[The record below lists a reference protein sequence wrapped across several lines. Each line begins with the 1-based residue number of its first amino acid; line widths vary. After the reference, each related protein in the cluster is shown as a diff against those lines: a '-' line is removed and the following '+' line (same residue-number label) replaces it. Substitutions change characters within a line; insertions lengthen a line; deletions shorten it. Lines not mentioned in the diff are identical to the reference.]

1 MAEQSMILARAHYRE
16 LKDARYDLAILP
28 WGATEPHNYHLP
40 YGTDII
46 ESERIAEE
54 SVRIAVGKGARCIAL
69 PSVPFGVNTTQLDIP
84 LTINMNPSTQMA
96 VLEDVASSL
105 EGHGI
110 PKLAILNSHG
120 GNDFKQMIR
129 ELQTRHRIFLCSV
142 NWWKTVDLNEFFK
155 EPGDHAGE
163 METSV
168 MMHLAPDL
176 VLPLSVAGPG
186 KDRKPKIKGF
196 REGWAWT
203 PRPWTKVTSDTGA
216 GNPAEA
222 TAEKGKRY
230 LAAVTEKLG
239 AFFAELTSVDLND
252 LYGEEF

>member
-1 MAEQSMILARAHYRE
+1 MAEQPILLARAHYRE
-16 LKDARYDLAILP
+16 LKDATYDLAILP

-54 SVRIAVGKGARCIAL
+54 SARVAAGRGARCIVL
-69 PSVPFGVNTTQLDIP
+69 PSIPFGVNTTQLDIP

-96 VLEDVASSL
+96 VLEDVTSSL

-142 NWWKTVDLNEFFK
+142 NWWITLDLK
-155 EPGDHAGE
+155 EYFRTPGDHAGE

-168 MMHLAPDL
+168 MMHFTPDL

-186 KDRKPKIKGF
+186 RERKPKIRGF
-196 REGWAWT
+196 QERWAWA
-203 PRPWTKVTSDTGA
+203 PRPWTKVTTDTGA
-216 GNPAEA
+216 GDPSEA
-222 TAEKGKRY
+222 TSEKGRRY
-230 LAAVTEKLG
+230 IAAVTEKIG
-239 AFFAELTSVDLND
+239 VFFAELAAADLND
-252 LYGEEF
+252 LYEEES